1 MSGHQTNEE
10 NCVGK
15 CLLHNLAEEGAL
27 DTEET
32 KMQIRRHG
40 HKGILTMNQ
49 EAKMETMTTLKTAYV
64 TPRSPGVRLKG
75 IRCELLEKR
84 AAQMTSEK
92 AHAERNPPTLQTE
105 YSSTSHTD
113 FCVKGFVPRKPETTQ
128 VHDYKTDQAITF
140 WSDNFQRIQGM
151 TAAQTSK
158 APFRKSALFTTPIS
172 KRLDEEELPP
182 DS

>member
-15 CLLHNLAEEGAL
+15 CLLHILAEEGAL

-49 EAKMETMTTLKTAYV
+49 EAKMETMTTLKAAYV

-75 IRCELLEKR
+75 VRCELLEKR

-128 VHDYKTDQAITF
+128 
-140 WSDNFQRIQGM
+140 GM

-172 KRLDEEELPP
+172 QRLDEEELPP